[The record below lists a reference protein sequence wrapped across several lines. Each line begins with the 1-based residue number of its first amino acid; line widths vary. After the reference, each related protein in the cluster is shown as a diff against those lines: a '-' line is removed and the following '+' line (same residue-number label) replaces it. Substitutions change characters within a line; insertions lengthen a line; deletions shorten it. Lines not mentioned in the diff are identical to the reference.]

1 MTRCWAVVVAAGRG
15 ERSGLE
21 GNKVFFPVAGR
32 SVISR
37 SLDALAACDRIE
49 GIVLVLAGR
58 DFAAY
63 DALVRREGAHPLVTR
78 VVEGGDIRQ
87 QSVYNGLLAVPE
99 DVGLVAIHDAA
110 RAMTPPD
117 VVLKAIES
125 AERYGSGV
133 AATAVTDTVKRVD
146 EAGRAVETLNRALLR
161 TVQTPQVF
169 SRSLILSAH
178 ERARADGFE
187 ATDDAA
193 LVERYHGAVH
203 LAVAQDGRKNVKLT
217 MPADFEEVERMLL
230 PNLRVGQGFDAH
242 RLVPGRALV
251 LGGVTIE
258 HESGLDGHSDA
269 DAAAHALMDALLGAA
284 GLGDIGRHFP
294 DTDERYR
301 GISSMALLAQVVGK
315 LDSAGFR
322 AVNCD
327 VTIVAQ
333 RPKLAP
339 YMDEMKRN
347 FARALGVAEGAV
359 NVKAT
364 STERMGY
371 EGREEGISA
380 SAIALIAAT

>member
-32 SVISR
+32 SVLSR
-37 SLDALAACDRIE
+37 SLDALAACGRIE

-63 DALVRREGAHPLVTR
+63 EALVRREGAHPLVVR
-78 VVEGGDIRQ
+78 AVEGGDTRQ
-87 QSVYNGLLAVPE
+87 QSAYNGLLAVPE
-99 DVGLVAIHDAA
+99 DVKLVAIHDAA

-117 VVLKAIES
+117 VVLQAIGS

-146 EAGRAVETLNRALLR
+146 GAGRAVETLNRESLR

-169 SRSLILSAH
+169 LRSLVLSAH
-178 ERARADGFE
+178 ERARAEGFE

-203 LAVAQDGRKNVKLT
+203 LAVSDEGRKNVKLT
-217 MPADFEEVERMLL
+217 TPADFEEVERLIL

-242 RLVPGRALV
+242 RLAPGRALV

-258 HESGLDGHSDA
+258 HEAGLDGHSDA

-294 DTDERYR
+294 DGDEAYL
-301 GISSMALLAQVVGK
+301 GISSMALLAEVAGK
-315 LDSAGFR
+315 LDRAGFR

-339 YMDEMKRN
+339 YMDQMKRN
-347 FARALGVAEGAV
+347 FARALGMAEGAV